1 MDLIPVFFTSI
12 GSIIA
17 LFVLTK
23 LIGNRQMSQLSMF
36 DYVNGITIGS
46 IAAEMATSLESDF
59 LKPLLAMIIYS
70 AAAIL
75 ISYAC
80 CKSIKIRRVVTGKSL
95 IILDNGKLYI
105 ENLSSAKLDMHEF
118 LIQCRNAGY
127 FDLNNIQ
134 TAILEANGKISF
146 LPTATQR
153 PATPSD
159 LKIKI
164 DQEKMVANVIIDGN
178 IMFEN
183 LKHTGN
189 NEEWLRK
196 QLAIQKFKKINR
208 ISLATCDCNNK
219 LTIYEKLN
227 FKMKRDILD

>member
-1 MDLIPVFFTSI
+1 
-12 GSIIA
+12 
-17 LFVLTK
+17 
-23 LIGNRQMSQLSMF
+23 MSQLSMF

-46 IAAEMATSLESDF
+46 IAAEMATSVQSDF
-59 LKPLLAMIIYS
+59 LKPLLAMIIYA

-75 ISYAC
+75 ISYIC
-80 CKSIKIRRVVTGKSL
+80 CKSIKFRRIVTGKSL
-95 IILDNGKLYI
+95 VILDNGKLYVQ
-105 ENLSSAKLDMHEF
+105 NLSSAKLDMHEF

-146 LPTATQR
+146 LPTSTQR

-159 LKIKI
+159 LKVNVE
-164 DQEKMVANVIIDGN
+164 QEKMVANVIIDGN

-189 NEEWLRK
+189 NEEWLHK
-196 QLAIQKFKKINR
+196 QLAMQKIKKIRR
-208 ISLATCDCNNK
+208 ISLATCDSNNK
-219 LTIYEKLN
+219 LTIYEKLD

>member
-1 MDLIPVFFTSI
+1 MDLITIFFTSI

-17 LFVLTK
+17 LFILTK

-59 LKPLLAMIIYS
+59 LKPLLAMIIYA

-75 ISYAC
+75 MSYIC
-80 CKSIKIRRVVTGKSL
+80 CKSIQFRRIITGKSL
-95 IILDNGKLYI
+95 ILLDNGKLYI
-105 ENLSSAKLDMHEF
+105 ENLSCAKLDMHEF

-146 LPTATQR
+146 LPISNQR
-153 PATPSD
+153 PATPND
-159 LKIKI
+159 LKVQVE
-164 DQEKMVANVIIDGN
+164 QEKMVANVIIDGN
-178 IMFEN
+178 IMLEN
-183 LKHTGN
+183 LKYIGN
-189 NEEWLRK
+189 NEEWLKK
-196 QLAIQKFKKINR
+196 QLAVQKIKKISD
-208 ISLATCDCNNK
+208 ISLATCDSNNK

-227 FKMKRDILD
+227 FKMNRDILN